1 MQKPIFEEFQNG
13 FRVTVFND
21 TLQNSIGVVESVV
34 ENVVENVV
42 EKLTDNQKKILEYIE
57 IDPYISAQ
65 KMAGQIGLSA
75 RRVQENLK
83 KLKELKLIVRIGPDN
98 GGSWKRIIKRS

>member
-1 MQKPIFEEFQNG
+1 LQKPIFEEFQNG

-21 TLQNSIGVVESVV
+21 TLQNSIGVV

-83 KLKELKLIVRIGPDN
+83 KLKELKLIVRIGPDK
-98 GGSWKRIIKRS
+98 GGSWKRIIKGS

>member
-1 MQKPIFEEFQNG
+1 LQKPIFEEFQNG

-21 TLQNSIGVVESVV
+21 TLQNSIGVV

-83 KLKELKLIVRIGPDN
+83 KLKELKLIVRIGPDK
-98 GGSWKRIIKRS
+98 GGSWKRIIKRI